1 MGNDESARGDVYM
14 ADNAYVYAYTAA
26 MPLYDGYTG
35 GQWYRLGWKNTS
47 AKYAE
52 TVDEGCQDAGSLRFV
67 NGSPEGDM
75 PIALETAG
83 VTAGEYTLSLYIRGH
98 VSTAGEFQNI

>member
-1 MGNDESARGDVYM
+1 MYLTVRVLMGNDESARGDVYM

-26 MPLYDGYTG
+26 MPLYDGYSG

-67 NGSPEGDM
+67 NGIPG
-75 PIALETAG
+75 
-83 VTAGEYTLSLYIRGH
+83 RGYAH
-98 VSTAGEFQNI
+98 RSGNRRRDGG